1 MSRGPSRDQG
11 STWRNNITLARRPLS
26 TAWARTCHHFLLILA
41 HLLTHTTADV
51 QESSHIPVPYREH
64 PISKVNDIILSYPP
78 APSPPSSMMSGNSL
92 SGALADDD
100 LEQLFLEECLQDN
113 RCSRQLV
120 ADEAATEEESAP
132 GKRSSYL
139 FRARRGGDS
148 YLFRSR
154 RGGQGYLF
162 RSKKGG
168 NYLFRSRRESE
179 QQALPTYLGG
189 GEANRVRK
197 SLVDLIGARPG
208 RGSYLFRTRKD
219 EDHSSGSQEVASS
232 IMPHDG
238 PVSTRQTRSKYF
250 FRTRKGESDDG
261 AENELIRETRG
272 GQKGYLFRTKKTP
285 AGLVSRSYLFRT

>member
-1 MSRGPSRDQG
+1 
-11 STWRNNITLARRPLS
+11 
-26 TAWARTCHHFLLILA
+26 
-41 HLLTHTTADV
+41 
-51 QESSHIPVPYREH
+51 
-64 PISKVNDIILSYPP
+64 
-78 APSPPSSMMSGNSL
+78 MMSGNSL
-92 SGALADDD
+92 SGAIADDE

-120 ADEAATEEESAP
+120 TDEAATEEEAAP

-179 QQALPTYLGG
+179 QALPTYLGG

-250 FRTRKGESDDG
+250 FRTRKGESDDA
-261 AENELIRETRG
+261 AENELIRDTRG